1 MTVDTAITYIVL
13 QTFQKYNA
21 DNAVCHVILPF
32 EQLSLPWV
40 FRYYYYYY
48 YSSCFDK
55 CDFL

>member
-1 MTVDTAITYIVL
+1 MAVDTAITCIVL

-40 FRYYYYYY
+40 FPYYYYYY
-48 YSSCFDK
+48 YSSCFD
-55 CDFL
+55 